1 MIPMQILLAIDSFKG
16 CLSSEE
22 VEAAFSQALTAR
34 GAEVRSLPMSD
45 GGEGMLPAFITA
57 LHGQL
62 LETEIHDPLMR
73 PITASYGLTP
83 EGTAIIETAQ
93 ALSLIHISEPTR
105 P

>member
-1 MIPMQILLAIDSFKG
+1 MRILLAIDSFKG

-22 VEAAFSQALTAR
+22 VEAAFSHALTVR

-62 LETEIHDPLMR
+62 LQAKVHEPAD
-73 PITASYGLTP
+73 ASRHRL
-83 EGTAIIETAQ
+83 
-93 ALSLIHISEPTR
+93 LRHCSRRNRRH
-105 P
+105 